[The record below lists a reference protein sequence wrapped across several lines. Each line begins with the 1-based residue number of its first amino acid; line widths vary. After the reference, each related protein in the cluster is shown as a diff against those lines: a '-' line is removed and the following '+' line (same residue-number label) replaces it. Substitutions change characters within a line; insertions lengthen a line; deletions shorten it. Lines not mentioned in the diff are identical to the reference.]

1 MAEEF
6 QARICGENW
15 WSSTTIDSTRS
26 TVLFPLSSSS
36 SSSSISSSPCSVAA
50 NNYDA
55 GNYSTRGTSDM
66 DLKATKC
73 CAEETNN
80 SLVSDTTYLGFV
92 DAHKPH
98 KSESAASGSGGM
110 LTDSTLQMMGFGLT
124 SSSENWNQ
132 PLLFRCNGRAE
143 SNFHSLIQEETGI
156 DSSNSQIHRDWIPKS
171 FSSDG
176 GKQQIDDNN
185 FKPLLLNQQEFSL
198 DDHSL
203 SSLTTAGLSSN
214 RGFPNGS
221 ASSYGNPSTLQS
233 LYDPNYNPHPQ
244 HSLFTNRPMSY
255 SSKAC
260 YGTPCTEL
268 PTWSKASTFFK
279 PTTTTIAK
287 QQHPN
292 IGLHFSNNTPFWNAS
307 AEALHDIRVGTFA
320 STQSQY
326 QRPTFDDEEK
336 PNFPITLLNRL
347 NSEEIL
353 ESASMAK
360 KNVCEPALKTPRI
373 ETPSPLPTFKVR
385 KEKLGDRVTA
395 LQQLVSPFG
404 KTDTASVLHEAIE
417 YIKFLHDQVNVLST
431 SYMKNG
437 APTQQQQGCDD
448 LKDSEGPQQ
457 DLKSKG
463 LCLVPISSTF
473 PVATGAT
480 SADQLWTPTFRG
492 ALLR

>member
-360 KNVCEPALKTPRI
+360 KNVCEPALKRPRI